1 MRHEMPRSARA
12 WIIAALALSCASCSS
27 LFGGKERTPPAIY
40 VLSLDPAATPPHA
53 GSCGALQVSEPDP
66 APGFSSARMVYQRQP
81 HRLEPFAFARWAEPP
96 APMMQDAM
104 VRALER
110 SGLFSAVLAAPAA
123 VPPDYSLESDA
134 LSVLQ
139 SFDGGTSQTV
149 IELSIRLVDL
159 RKSRLLAVQRLSASV
174 PAEAN
179 PAGGVAAANR
189 ALAQV
194 LDQLVGLTRNAV
206 DCSGPAPP
214 RG

>member
-1 MRHEMPRSARA
+1 
-12 WIIAALALSCASCSS
+12 
-27 LFGGKERTPPAIY
+27 
-40 VLSLDPAATPPHA
+40 
-53 GSCGALQVSEPDP
+53 
-66 APGFSSARMVYQRQP
+66 MV
-81 HRLEPFAFARWAEPP
+81 
-96 APMMQDAM
+96 QDAM

-189 ALAQV
+189 ALAQM
-194 LDQLVGLTRNAV
+194 LDQLVELTRNAV